1 MAYTELDVW
10 LKEQAGGDD
19 VLRTAA
25 EIISGLAV
33 AARDISRKVARGPL
47 NPGLEGLPVGDIFS
61 YFDDEAGKA
70 FMEALKAAP
79 VARIAREKGGMEEGR
94 SGAPVAVTLDALN
107 GSSNIDANTSPGTP
121 FAVWPEKGG
130 ETFAQSGE
138 EALAGGFF
146 IYGPRTALAFTLKG
160 GGLQIATMDP
170 ETGTFHITASDKRL
184 PEPHAREYAVNAS
197 NYRFWDPAIRT
208 YIDDMIDG
216 ADGPRG
222 VDYNMRW
229 SASLVAEAIR
239 ILNRGGIFL
248 YPVDSRPGYGEGRMK
263 LLFHAVPIAL
273 LMEAAGGM
281 ATDGRVR
288 ILEKTAERT
297 DVRTP
302 LVFGSREE
310 VERVRRYYDMPLGG
324 SRSPLFSKRGLF
336 RF

>member
-19 VLRTAA
+19 ALRAAA
-25 EIISGLAV
+25 ETISGLAA

-47 NPGLEGLPVGDIFS
+47 NPGLEGLPVGDIFA

-79 VARIAREKGGMEEGR
+79 VSRIAREKGGMEEGVAD
-94 SGAPVAVTLDALN
+94 APVAVTLDALN
-107 GSSNIDANTSPGTP
+107 GSSNIDANTSPGTL
-121 FAVWPEKGG
+121 FTVWPEKGE
-130 ETFAQSGE
+130 ETFSQPGE

-170 ETGTFHITASDKRL
+170 ETGVFHITAADKRL

-216 ADGPRG
+216 ADGPRE

-248 YPVDSRPGYGEGRMK
+248 YPADSRPGYGEGRMK
-263 LLFHAVPIAL
+263 LLFHAVPVAL

-281 ATDGRVR
+281 ATDGRKR

-297 DVRTP
+297 DARTP
-302 LVFGSREE
+302 LIFGSSEE
-310 VERVRRYYDMPLGG
+310 VERVRRYYEMPLGG